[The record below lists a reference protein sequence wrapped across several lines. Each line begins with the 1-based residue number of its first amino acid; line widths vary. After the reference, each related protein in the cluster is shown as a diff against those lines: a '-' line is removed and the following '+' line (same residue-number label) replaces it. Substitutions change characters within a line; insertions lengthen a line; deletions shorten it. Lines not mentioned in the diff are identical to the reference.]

1 MTINRQADDL
11 TVLNIRLPESVLVR
25 LEETARR
32 EGTRLPAI
40 VHAILELGL
49 DVHNGQ
55 EMRRAA

>member
-1 MTINRQADDL
+1 MPINRQADDL

-32 EGTRLPAI
+32 EGARLPEI
-40 VHAILELGL
+40 VHSILELGL

>member
-1 MTINRQADDL
+1 MPINRQADDL

-32 EGTRLPAI
+32 EGARLPEI
-40 VHAILELGL
+40 VHAIL

>member
-1 MTINRQADDL
+1 MPINRQADDL

-25 LEETARR
+25 LGETARR
-32 EGTRLPAI
+32 EGTRLPEI

>member
-1 MTINRQADDL
+1 MPINRQADDL

-32 EGTRLPAI
+32 ESTRLPEI

>member
-1 MTINRQADDL
+1 
-11 TVLNIRLPESVLVR
+11 

-32 EGTRLPAI
+32 EGARLPEI
-40 VHAILELGL
+40 VHSILELGL